1 MFFGRKTRPKLL
13 PASPPMP
20 FQFMCPQGHLLEG
33 HETQMGQQVQC
44 PICGTLLIVPTV
56 GPTAA
61 PMGPPAYAPPE
72 YQPPAAYAPPGYVPP
87 MAAPE
92 AFPDVGPPVFPAVQE
107 PPPPAEEPVP
117 PAEPAQEEPPQTV
130 RILCP
135 NGHELHTPMDM
146 IGMQA
151 ACPECNAEFLLRY
164 EDSLE
169 YIEKK
174 KAARQKRDEAFNQ
187 AALKW
192 SIAAAVIVFLALVTM
207 MIVASMR

>member
-1 MFFGRKTRPKLL
+1 
-13 PASPPMP
+13 MP

-33 HETQMGQQVQC
+33 HESQMGQQVQC
-44 PICGTLLIVPTV
+44 PLCGTHLIVPVV
-56 GPTAA
+56 GPSGAAA
-61 PMGPPAYAPPE
+61 PSSPEYPQPPMPGVWPDVHPGAPQPYGQPAPPE
-72 YQPPAAYAPPGYVPP
+72 APPVIEQFPVIQEPPAS
-87 MAAPE
+87 
-92 AFPDVGPPVFPAVQE
+92 
-107 PPPPAEEPVP
+107 PPPPAADPEPEPEEQ
-117 PAEPAQEEPPQTV
+117 EPKTV

-135 NGHELHTPMDM
+135 NGHELHTPMEM

-174 KAARQKRDEAFNQ
+174 KAAREKRDQAFNE

-192 SIAAAVIVFLALVTM
+192 SIAAAVIVFVALVTM
-207 MIVASMR
+207 MVLASMR

>member
-1 MFFGRKTRPKLL
+1 
-13 PASPPMP
+13 MP

-33 HETQMGQQVQC
+33 HESQMGQQVHC
-44 PICGTLLIVPTV
+44 PLCGTLLIVPVV
-56 GPTAA
+56 GPQAPAATTAA
-61 PMGPPAYAPPE
+61 PEYPPPSRGHGGWPTPPGTSPPAPEPPPLLVQE
-72 YQPPAAYAPPGYVPP
+72 T
-87 MAAPE
+87 
-92 AFPDVGPPVFPAVQE
+92 FPAVQE
-107 PPPPAEEPVP
+107 PSPAPAAEPEPAPEPEPEEPK
-117 PAEPAQEEPPQTV
+117 TV

-164 EDSLE
+164 EDSIE

-174 KAARQKRDEAFNQ
+174 KAARLKKDEAFNQ

-192 SIAAAVIVFLALVTM
+192 SIAAAVIVFVALITM

>member
-1 MFFGRKTRPKLL
+1 MTRLKLP
-13 PASPPMP
+13 PASLPMP

-56 GPTAA
+56 GQTAA
-61 PMGPPAYAPPE
+61 PMSPPSYAPPPAYAPPGHA
-72 YQPPAAYAPPGYVPP
+72 PSMPALETFPTVRLP
-87 MAAPE
+87 
-92 AFPDVGPPVFPAVQE
+92 AFPAIQEPPPTAQE
-107 PPPPAEEPVP
+107 PPPPAEPVK
-117 PAEPAQEEPPQTV
+117 EEPPQTV